1 MRVLVADDHQIV
13 REGIR
18 RILTGAPG
26 FTRIEEAG
34 TANEVMERLRQGRFD
49 AVLLDINLPGR
60 SGLEALKDIR
70 REYPFLP
77 VLVLSMYSEDQFGV
91 RVMRAGAAGYLSK
104 ATAANVLV
112 DALHQVCSGKKFITP
127 QIAQAMA
134 SALEVRADT
143 GPVHTLLS
151 DREFEVFR
159 LIARGKTVGEI
170 AAELHLSVKT
180 ISTYRTHILLK
191 MHLRNNA
198 DMMRYAVDKH
208 LLE

>member
-127 QIAQAMA
+127 QVAQAMA

>member
-13 REGIR
+13 REGIK

-127 QIAQAMA
+127 QVAQAMA

-151 DREFEVFR
+151 DREFEVFH